1 MSFTMFFVQLAYMYT
16 RFIDLIANASEG
28 LNIIV
33 HVVKIVVDLLHLNRV
48 KVM

>member
-1 MSFTMFFVQLAYMYT
+1 MFFVLLAYMYT
-16 RFIDLIANASEG
+16 RLDLITNASEG
-28 LNIIV
+28 FDIIV